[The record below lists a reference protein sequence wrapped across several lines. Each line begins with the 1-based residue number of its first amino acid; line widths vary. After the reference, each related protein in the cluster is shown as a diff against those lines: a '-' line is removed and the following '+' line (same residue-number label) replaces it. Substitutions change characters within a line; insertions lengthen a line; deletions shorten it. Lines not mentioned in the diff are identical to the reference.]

1 MSSKI
6 KRGRCTQRNMSCPW
20 VMSCLIRTACHVL
33 LFVPRMGI
41 ETYCKG
47 GKKLRVINVDVHE
60 MSMDY
65 VMFEVE
71 LGHGRPLLCPSV
83 FTL

>member
-1 MSSKI
+1 MYS
-6 KRGRCTQRNMSCPW
+6 
-20 VMSCLIRTACHVL
+20 AEHVL
-33 LFVPRMGI
+33 SVGDVMFNLDCLARTPVCFKNGHGI
-41 ETYCKG
+41 LLQG
-47 GKKLRVINVDVHE
+47 GKKLRVIYVDVHE